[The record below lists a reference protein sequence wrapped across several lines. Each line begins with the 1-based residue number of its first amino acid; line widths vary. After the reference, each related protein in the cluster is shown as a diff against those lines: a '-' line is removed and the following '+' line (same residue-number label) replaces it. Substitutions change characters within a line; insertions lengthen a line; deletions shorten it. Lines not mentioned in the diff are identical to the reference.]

1 MSFDYPRLIV
11 SYSLFVSSSSEEKSS
26 FLFMNPVLDKQ
37 TSAQETLSTTLKAK
51 LTSEFNKL

>member
-1 MSFDYPRLIV
+1 MCQV
-11 SYSLFVSSSSEEKSS
+11 ANSEEKSF